1 MFSAAARSFAR
12 TRARALPSLPTPSTA
27 VRPETTSAV
36 SNAEA
41 IKEHSEHIKDAIF
54 KHVDERAVTT
64 AEIVSGAPPELQ
76 YRTVR
81 IFQPARNTM
90 QSAGPGVSKWR
101 IDWDTLPSG
110 GRWENRLMGWTSSA
124 DYMQATRLHFRS
136 KEDAIHFAEKQG
148 WDYFVQ
154 AEHKKRIP
162 PKAYAENFVHIPGK
176 LRIART
182 K

>member
-1 MFSAAARSFAR
+1 MFSAASRSLVR
-12 TRARALPSLPTPSTA
+12 SRALTALPALPNA
-27 VRPETTSAV
+27 VRGETTSAV
-36 SNAEA
+36 ANAEA
-41 IKEHSEHIKDAIF
+41 IKEHADYIKDALTRNP
-54 KHVDERAVTT
+54 EREVTT
-64 AEIVSGAPPELQ
+64 AEVVSGAPVELQ
-76 YRTVR
+76 HRSVR
-81 IFQPARNTM
+81 IFQPVKSTM
-90 QSAGPGVSKWR
+90 QSAGPGTTKWR

-124 DYMQATRLHFRS
+124 DYMQATRLSFRS

-154 AEHKKRIP
+154 QAPVRRIP
-162 PKAYAENFVHIPGK
+162 PKAYAENYVHIPGK

>member
-1 MFSAAARSFAR
+1 MLRAVSRLAR
-12 TRARALPSLPTPSTA
+12 TRALPPLRSATA
-27 VRPETTSAV
+27 PAARHESTSAV
-36 SNAEA
+36 AGEQA
-41 IKEHSEHIKDAIF
+41 IKEHSEHIKDAVY
-54 KHVDERAVTT
+54 KDAEGREVTT
-64 AEIVSGAPPELQ
+64 AEVVSGAPPELQ

-90 QSAGPGVSKWR
+90 QSAGPGANKWR
-101 IDWDTLPSG
+101 IDWDTLPAG

-124 DYMQATRLHFRS
+124 DYMQATRLSFRS

-154 AEHKKRIP
+154 PEHAKRIP
-162 PKAYAENFVHIPGK
+162 PKSYAENYLHVPGK